1 MRRVFVFNGDADGL
15 CALQQLCLAGDE
27 PAELVSGPKR
37 RTELLAAVSAGA
49 GDEVTVLDVSF
60 HANRDAV
67 ERLLAAGARVRYFD
81 HHYAGQLPGHE
92 RLEAHIDLS
101 PSTCTSAIVD
111 RYLDSRHR
119 AWAAVGAFGDNLA
132 ETGRSLAKNL
142 ENTEKLERLGVLLN
156 YNSYGE
162 TEADLFFPPAELHRR
177 LGAHADPLDFVRA
190 DPAYERLASGYAEDM
205 QRARDLRPVAAREH
219 AAVYVLPDA
228 SWARRVSGA
237 MANRLARAAPA
248 RAHAMLSP
256 NSSGGMQVS
265 VRAPLERPAGA
276 AALCLDY
283 ATGGGREAAAGI
295 NHLPMQS
302 VGDFTDR
309 FIRHFDRDSTR

>member
-1 MRRVFVFNGDADGL
+1 LRIFAFNGDADGL
-15 CALQQLCLAGDE
+15 CALQQLRLAEDFD
-27 PAELVSGPKR
+27 PAELITGPKR
-37 RTELLAAVSAGA
+37 RTTLLVGVSAGS

-60 HANRDAV
+60 HANRDGV
-67 ERLLAAGARVRYFD
+67 QRLLAAGARVRYFD
-81 HHYAGQLPGHE
+81 HHHAGHLPSHE

-101 PSTCTSAIVD
+101 PSTCTSVIVN
-111 RYLDSRHR
+111 RYLDSKYQ
-119 AWAAVGAFGDNLA
+119 AWAAVGAYGDNLA
-132 ETGRSLAKNL
+132 ETGRSLNNTPEL
-142 ENTEKLERLGVLLN
+142 EKLGVLLN

-162 TEADLFFPPAELHRR
+162 SEDDLFFPPAELHRR
-177 LGAHADPLDFVRA
+177 LAAHADPLDFIQ
-190 DPAYERLASGYAEDM
+190 DDAYRRLASGYAEDM

-228 SWARRVSGA
+228 SWARRASGA
-237 MANRLARAAPA
+237 LANRLARSAPA

-265 VRAPLERPAGA
+265 VRAPVARPSGA

-295 NHLPMQS
+295 NHLPMES

-309 FIRHFDRDSTR
+309 FIRYFDRDSTG